1 MLTIKNEF
9 KSILNIDEMTKM
21 TIVPYT
27 SLYSIGKFI
36 LSFEQFNQ
44 PVTSVYC
51 TIQNLITIF
60 NILNE
65 YYNIPLDDIDEI
77 ESKRDVY
84 REIQLTPTIKYDTGK
99 IVLSIDY
106 ATEYL
111 MFEIYTYKQ
120 NTMNQ
125 YGVVILNDNLLD
137 ILYGGLEYII
147 TSYGEMITNE

>member
-1 MLTIKNEF
+1 M
-9 KSILNIDEMTKM
+9 
-21 TIVPYT
+21 
-27 SLYSIGKFI
+27 
-36 LSFEQFNQ
+36 SFEQFNQ

-84 REIQLTPTIKYDTGK
+84 REIQLTPTIKYDAGK